1 MVSSTIVSSTYDPN
15 LSVSDIAVDA
25 KIEDEKQNVPQPTE
39 YNTGEVIVKKGSGKP
54 KVRKGQS
61 EEAYFEQKSQFW
73 STGPLLNTENWLTD
87 YFDKTYFGHEIDN
100 EHIEKAN
107 QEANEQQELKIKIDS
122 LSLEDKVLPESEI
135 RPLSKMDKVQRD
147 RTFRALE
154 RMYFTRE
161 YERCLNGCNIL
172 LTGTESF
179 EVSSKEYK
187 KIKRN
192 IDEITEIRDSCLKKL
207 SESLWNIKST
217 STTHQYYNN
226 DNYDYK
232 IYWYSYEF

>member
-39 YNTGEVIVKKGSGKP
+39 YNTGEVIVKKGSGKA

-61 EEAYFEQKSQFW
+61 EEAYFEQKLQFW

-107 QEANEQQELKIKIDS
+107 QEANEQQELKIKID
-122 LSLEDKVLPESEI
+122 K
-135 RPLSKMDKVQRD
+135 
-147 RTFRALE
+147 
-154 RMYFTRE
+154 
-161 YERCLNGCNIL
+161 N
-172 LTGTESF
+172 
-179 EVSSKEYK
+179 
-187 KIKRN
+187 
-192 IDEITEIRDSCLKKL
+192 
-207 SESLWNIKST
+207 T
-217 STTHQYYNN
+217 S
-226 DNYDYK
+226 DA
-232 IYWYSYEF
+232 